1 MHVVGQL
8 PWLCTGSD
16 RRGGSAT
23 AWKGSLAREAFHKG
37 KPRGCPW
44 GLPGCGQENE
54 TSRDRGPAA
63 GGAALDQPRGTWV
76 QGSCGSFNFVFRF
89 NLVNVGVLL
98 VSEGRSGTRRL
109 HVTPG
114 AHDIPCP
121 PQRPS
126 PMTPSPSAKARGSL
140 TTIPP
145 APVASRRW
153 PSSRE
158 YRVGGP
164 T

>member
-63 GGAALDQPRGTWV
+63 GGDPPWEAAAAGVAADTATVYGWPGTASPCPSSLPHLSSKPPPNSLLVTLPCHPPHLILSRSITGRGGPRGGQSWV
-76 QGSCGSFNFVFRF
+76 VESGHPTPQMAAQGLRPCFR
-89 NLVNVGVLL
+89 LWG
-98 VSEGRSGTRRL
+98 
-109 HVTPG
+109 
-114 AHDIPCP
+114 CC
-121 PQRPS
+121 
-126 PMTPSPSAKARGSL
+126 
-140 TTIPP
+140 
-145 APVASRRW
+145 
-153 PSSRE
+153 
-158 YRVGGP
+158 
-164 T
+164 